1 MFAGPTM
8 SVQWGRQGAVLTAGV
23 GDNSNVLEPTI
34 LYEANAQILAGT
46 VFKMWYTGGWGNLD
60 INYAE
65 SSDGAAWTKYDSNP
79 VLADHAR
86 SCILKVSATYYLYA
100 AKEDDSQID
109 LYTSADGLSWSLD
122 TAAVI
127 PLGGAGAWDDTHVAN
142 CHVWKEGASDW
153 RMLYEANHSTGAYH
167 IGYATSSDGQSWSKS
182 GSNPVIN
189 ETGSTGGPFVYKASD
204 GAYWLWVH
212 HSSTGF
218 LPTNLERYKS
228 TNLTSWTKNPAD
240 RNTLI
245 RLSADEGVNTTVG
258 QVADP
263 MLIEVG
269 NQVYLFYSA
278 STDGTQAAGALRI
291 KLAIAPMTF
300 EKLIRTL
307 EG

>member
-23 GDNSNVLEPTI
+23 GDNSNVLEATI
-34 LYEANAQILAGT
+34 LYEANAQILGGT
-46 VFKMWYTGGWGNLD
+46 VFKIWYTGGWGNLD

-65 SSDGAAWTKYDSNP
+65 SSDGITWTKYGSNP

-86 SCILKVSATYYLYA
+86 SCILKDGSTYYLYA

-127 PLGGAGAWDDTHVAN
+127 APGAGGAWDNYSIAN
-142 CHVWKEGASDW
+142 CFVWKEGASDW
-153 RMLYEANHSTGAYH
+153 RILYEARQNAGAFH
-167 IGYATSSDGQSWSKS
+167 IGYATSSNGKSWSKS
-182 GSNPVIN
+182 GSNPVVN
-189 ETGSTGGPFVYKASD
+189 ETGSTGGPFVHKADD
-204 GAYWLWVH
+204 GTYWLWVH
-212 HSSTGF
+212 HAPTGF
-218 LPTNLERYKS
+218 LPTDIERYKS

-245 RLSADEGVNTTVG
+245 RLSADEGVNTTIG
-258 QVADP
+258 QVGDP

-278 STDGTQAAGALRI
+278 SADGTQASGAFRI

-300 EKLIRTL
+300 EKLVNTL